1 MKSFFIGCFLLLC
14 VSKPGR
20 AEIYGRNYGPVDKIV
35 NAATAFIS
43 SLDPAQQSAVVLEYN
58 KANASKWTNLPCGLQ
73 CRQGILFASLNKT
86 QLDLAKKVIE
96 TALGKLPNRGTDQ
109 AMQILAADGVLGEN
123 RQGYSSG
130 NYIIAFLGKPDL
142 KGKWQLQLGGH
153 HLAVNLTFN
162 DGKLAGASPLFMG
175 LEPKSWEA
183 DGKTYSPLKDNHDH
197 LVGILASL
205 TDEQKASARLD
216 KGYDDVSVGPGKDGQ
231 FPAVKAG
238 LKISSLNSKQ
248 KAMVLEAIKT
258 WASIADET
266 SVKSLM
272 AAYSKDIDDTYI
284 AYYGDINLVNVKDYI
299 RIDGPGVW
307 IEFACQPGVIWPK
320 EIHYHTVY
328 RDHIRD
334 YGGNF

>member
-1 MKSFFIGCFLLLC
+1 MKRFFIGFFLSLC
-14 VSKPGR
+14 ISNVGIARSPR
-20 AEIYGRNYGPVDKIV
+20 EIFGTVDKIV
-35 NAATAFIS
+35 NAANAFVN
-43 SLDPAQQSAVVLEYN
+43 SLDATQQSAVVLEYN

-73 CRQGILFASLNKT
+73 CRQGILFGSLNAA
-86 QLDLAKKVIE
+86 QLALAKEVVR
-96 TALGKLPNRGTDQ
+96 TALGKLPGRGTDQ
-109 AMQILAADGVLGEN
+109 AMQILAADGVLGAN
-123 RQGYSSG
+123 RNGYSSG

-183 DGKTYSPLKDNHDH
+183 DGKTYAPLKDNHDH

-205 TDEQKASARLD
+205 NEEQRTAAKLE
-216 KGYDDVSVGPGKDGQ
+216 KGYEDVSVGPGKDGQ
-231 FPAVKAG
+231 FPATKAG
-238 LKISSLNSKQ
+238 LRIGSLSSKQ

-258 WASIADET
+258 WANIADEA

-272 AAYSKDIDDTYI
+272 AAYSKDINDTYI
-284 AYYGDINLVNVKDYI
+284 AYYGDINLVNVKDYV